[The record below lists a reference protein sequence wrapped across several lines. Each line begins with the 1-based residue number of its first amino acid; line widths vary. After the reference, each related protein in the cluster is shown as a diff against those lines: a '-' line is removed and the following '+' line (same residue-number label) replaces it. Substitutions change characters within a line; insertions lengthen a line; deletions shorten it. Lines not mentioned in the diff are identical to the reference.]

1 MIQRVQTVW
10 LLISSL
16 VLFGLFLFPYI
27 GYIDLVGLGKNIY
40 VTGVYS
46 SANNVTSKESGF
58 LLMTIVTVLIALFPL
73 FIIFKYK
80 TRKLQLR
87 LILGQVILLCLFSIW
102 MFITANQILGQINQ
116 TIGANNIGV
125 GFFLLP
131 VSILCLALAIR
142 GIRNDEKL
150 IKSADRLR

>member
-1 MIQRVQTVW
+1 MIQRIQSVW

-16 VLFGLFLFPYI
+16 VLFGLFLFPYV

-46 SANNVTSKESGF
+46 SVNNVATKESGF
-58 LLMTIVTVLIALFPL
+58 LLMTIVTVVLGLFPL
-73 FIIFKYK
+73 FIVFKYK
-80 TRKLQLR
+80 SRKLQLK
-87 LILGQVILLCLFSIW
+87 LILGQVVLLCLMAIW
-102 MFITANQILGQINQ
+102 MFVAASRILDQINQ

-131 VSILCLALAIR
+131 VSVLCLAFAIK

>member
-46 SANNVTSKESGF
+46 SANNVTTKESGF

-80 TRKLQLR
+80 IRKLQLR

-131 VSILCLALAIR
+131 VSILCLALATR

>member
-1 MIQRVQTVW
+1 MIQRIQSVW
-10 LLISSL
+10 LLVSSL
-16 VLFGLFLFPYI
+16 VLFGLFLFPYV

-46 SANNVTSKESGF
+46 SVNNVATKESGF
-58 LLMTIVTVLIALFPL
+58 LLMTIVTVLLGLFPL
-73 FIIFKYK
+73 FIVFKYK
-80 TRKLQLR
+80 SRKLQLK
-87 LILGQVILLCLFSIW
+87 LILGQVVLLCLMAIW
-102 MFITANQILGQINQ
+102 MFVAASRILDQINQ

-131 VSILCLALAIR
+131 VSVICLAFAIK

>member
-1 MIQRVQTVW
+1 MIQRIQSVW
-10 LLISSL
+10 LLVSSL
-16 VLFGLFLFPYI
+16 VLFGLFLFPYV

-40 VTGVYS
+40 VSGVYS
-46 SANNVTSKESGF
+46 SVNNVATKESGF
-58 LLMTIVTVLIALFPL
+58 LLMTIVTVLLGLFPL
-73 FIIFKYK
+73 FIVFKYK
-80 TRKLQLR
+80 SRKLQLK
-87 LILGQVILLCLFSIW
+87 LILGQVVLLCLMAIW
-102 MFITANQILGQINQ
+102 MFVAASRILDQINQ

-131 VSILCLALAIR
+131 VSVICLAFAIK

>member
-1 MIQRVQTVW
+1 MIQRIQSVW
-10 LLISSL
+10 LLVSSL
-16 VLFGLFLFPYI
+16 VLFGLFLFPYV

-46 SANNVTSKESGF
+46 SVNNVATKESGF
-58 LLMTIVTVLIALFPL
+58 LLMTIVTVLLGLFPL
-73 FIIFKYK
+73 FIVFKYK
-80 TRKLQLR
+80 SRKLQLK
-87 LILGQVILLCLFSIW
+87 LILGQVVLLCLMAIW
-102 MFITANQILGQINQ
+102 MFVAASRILDQINQ

-131 VSILCLALAIR
+131 VSVLCLAFAIK

>member
-46 SANNVTSKESGF
+46 SANNVT
-58 LLMTIVTVLIALFPL
+58 T
-73 FIIFKYK
+73 
-80 TRKLQLR
+80 
-87 LILGQVILLCLFSIW
+87 
-102 MFITANQILGQINQ
+102 
-116 TIGANNIGV
+116 
-125 GFFLLP
+125 
-131 VSILCLALAIR
+131 
-142 GIRNDEKL
+142 
-150 IKSADRLR
+150 

>member
-1 MIQRVQTVW
+1 MIQRIQTIW
-10 LLISSL
+10 LLISCL
-16 VLFGLFLFPYI
+16 VILGLFLFPYV

-46 SANNVTSKESGF
+46 SANNVTTKESGF
-58 LLMTIVTVLIALFPL
+58 LLMTIATVLVALFPI

-87 LILGQVILLCLFSIW
+87 LILLQVVLLCLLAIW
-102 MFITANQILGQINQ
+102 MFIAANQILNQINQ
-116 TIGANNIGV
+116 SISASNIGV

-131 VSILCLALAIR
+131 VSVLCLAFAVR

-150 IKSADRLR
+150 IKSANRLR

>member
-46 SANNVTSKESGF
+46 SANNVTTKESGF

-80 TRKLQLR
+80 IRKLQLR

>member
-1 MIQRVQTVW
+1 
-10 LLISSL
+10 
-16 VLFGLFLFPYI
+16 
-27 GYIDLVGLGKNIY
+27 
-40 VTGVYS
+40 
-46 SANNVTSKESGF
+46 
-58 LLMTIVTVLIALFPL
+58 MTIVTVLIALFPL